1 MAEKE
6 PIGENERNNLPH
18 RWRIRNKTLDS
29 NRQCSSGMEDQSSKL
44 LRKAR
49 RVLGFKP
56 IDKVHVEHCMRRVEE
71 DNKDLSKNDAWQRA
85 KEKAVSEFLKYEMK
99 MKEDDMEQLK
109 AVMKYSQAK
118 EDWNV
123 LYVEYEHV
131 EMVNFVMTFA
141 QFMRKV
147 E

>member
-1 MAEKE
+1 
-6 PIGENERNNLPH
+6 
-18 RWRIRNKTLDS
+18 
-29 NRQCSSGMEDQSSKL
+29 
-44 LRKAR
+44 
-49 RVLGFKP
+49 
-56 IDKVHVEHCMRRVEE
+56 MRRTI
-71 DNKDLSKNDAWQRA
+71 NDAWQRA